1 MRLCQH
7 ATGSL
12 YFQLQLQLIVNVQI
26 FAKKKC
32 SRWCRHQSFHGLPCG
47 LMSFRIANSLLLL
60 HVFAVHLWL
69 AVFGGPDLSWNG
81 SGSQMK
87 GLQQS
92 DASRIIAMERIPLIP
107 MDIS

>member
-1 MRLCQH
+1 ML
-7 ATGSL
+7 
-12 YFQLQLQLIVNVQI
+12 
-26 FAKKKC
+26 
-32 SRWCRHQSFHGLPCG
+32 
-47 LMSFRIANSLLLL
+47 FRIANSLLLL

>member
-26 FAKKKC
+26 FAKKKIYQ
-32 SRWCRHQSFHGLPCG
+32 W
-47 LMSFRIANSLLLL
+47 FRIANSLLLL